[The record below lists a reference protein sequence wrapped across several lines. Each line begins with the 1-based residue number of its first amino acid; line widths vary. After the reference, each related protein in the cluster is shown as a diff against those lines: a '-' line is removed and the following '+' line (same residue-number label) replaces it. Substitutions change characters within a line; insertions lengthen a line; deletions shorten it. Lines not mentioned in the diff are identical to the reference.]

1 MQQLCKSQ
9 IVKLQALKADTLKKE
24 DTVFEKELKI
34 SHSTLRAKRAKVTF
48 WVDKSSSKWQM
59 SKKVLPDKS
68 LLNGQEMVKNDKMRH
83 FEWFSNNV

>member
-24 DTVFEKELKI
+24 DTVYEILLKM

-48 WVDKSSSKWQM
+48 WVDKSSLKMAKIVNFWRVFE
-59 SKKVLPDKS
+59 KLKS
-68 LLNGQEMVKNDKMRH
+68 MVKQCYQTGH
-83 FEWFSNNV
+83 F